1 MKISALRLVLYAALA
16 FGLSLN
22 AAAQSD
28 LGKIVAARVEGDV
41 QKVLKDLSSAPLN
54 NGDQL
59 FETQTVKTGKS
70 SSVVLV
76 FENGSSVKLG
86 AESSLAIDEFKIDPL
101 GEAVDMSTL
110 KAEPT
115 VSKTSLNL
123 AYGEMVG
130 DVKKLNTDKG
140 SSFNIK
146 TPVGAAGI
154 RGTIFRIV
162 FRPSADGKAF
172 FTVSTADGRVV
183 MEGVTTQDI
192 AVESGKEVVVTV
204 DVPEPAAPGTPP
216 TESAPPVIV
225 TQDIPPATAAVIT
238 EAAVSITQV
247 LQTTNF
253 ATIPTPTP
261 PPPAPEPTPEPTPD
275 PTPTPSPTPEPTP
288 EPTPPPPT
296 PPPANTPTAP
306 QLTPGAGG

>member
-1 MKISALRLVLYAALA
+1 MKISALRLAFCAALA
-16 FGLSLN
+16 VCLSLN
-22 AAAQSD
+22 AVAQTS

-41 QKVLKDLSSAPLN
+41 QKVLQDQSSVPLN

-59 FETQTVKTGKS
+59 LETQTVKTGKS

-101 GEAVDMSTL
+101 GEAVDISAL

-130 DVKKLNTDKG
+130 DVKKLNTAKG

-162 FRPSADGKAF
+162 FRPTADGKAF

-192 AVESGKEVVVTV
+192 PVESGKEVVVTV
-204 DVPEPAAPGTPP
+204 DVPAPAAPGTPP
-216 TESAPPVIV
+216 AEVAPPVIV
-225 TQDIPPATAAVIT
+225 TQDIPPATATVIT

-253 ATIPTPTP
+253 ATVPTPTPTP
-261 PPPAPEPTPEPTPD
+261 PPEPTPEPKPEPKPEPTPEPTP
-275 PTPTPSPTPEPTP
+275 TPT
-288 EPTPPPPT
+288 PPPT
-296 PPPANTPTAP
+296 PPPANTPTVP